1 MQKAWK
7 MSISHSWSITSQAKD
22 QQVLIDELQNELKN
36 VNGQT
41 EGQKVLIGQ
50 MKTKLEMAM
59 QHLEESKQ
67 ELMAEKQLFEKK
79 IDELKKDFDGKL
91 EVRSSTLEH
100 TMFKLDEKMD
110 GTDTE
115 LKNLKNNIT
124 QVKAQNRGQSE
135 VICDAEWPQPQT
147 TLVSWKKLDGKM
159 DTASTTVEGLGTS
172 MDEKFQSLVQKIKL
186 HQSGEY
192 LTVEALE
199 QVKFYLMFYF
209 TW

>member
-1 MQKAWK
+1 MQKI
-7 MSISHSWSITSQAKD
+7 SISHSWSITSQAKD

-124 QVKAQNRGQSE
+124 QVKAQNAGQSE

-147 TLVSWKKLDGKM
+147 TLVS
-159 DTASTTVEGLGTS
+159 
-172 MDEKFQSLVQKIKL
+172 
-186 HQSGEY
+186 
-192 LTVEALE
+192 
-199 QVKFYLMFYF
+199 
-209 TW
+209 